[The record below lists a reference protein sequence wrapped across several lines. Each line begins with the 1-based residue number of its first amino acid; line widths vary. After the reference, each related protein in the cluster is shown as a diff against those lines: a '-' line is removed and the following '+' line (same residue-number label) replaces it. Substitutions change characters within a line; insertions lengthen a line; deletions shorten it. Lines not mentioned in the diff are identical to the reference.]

1 MKTPL
6 NRKTIQ
12 QHFQYSWWMY
22 VLAAVLCVF
31 VWDMAYIMSAPRT
44 PEELKLELY
53 IYGYGDSANVDAYL
67 DRVHAEELPDM
78 VEVTAMYLLPDE
90 TSGLMVLATRLMAG
104 EGDLFLLPRD
114 SFQSYAAQGV
124 FTALDQ
130 MEGIQEL
137 CEDAGI
143 NIERG
148 WRKNQ
153 DTGERHLY
161 GLPVSSMTGLSTGI
175 NTWTYATSEMYLCVR
190 ELNGNDENAEK
201 LLRIILRDCLPG
213 EEQAQPQP
221 EPETVPTEA
230 PASQI

>member
-124 FTALDQ
+124 FTALEQ
-130 MEGIQEL
+130 MDGIQEM

-143 NIERG
+143 NRTRLAQESGYRRAPPLRPSRFFHDRPFHRYQHMDVRHQRDVPVRQGTERQ
-148 WRKNQ
+148 R
-153 DTGERHLY
+153 
-161 GLPVSSMTGLSTGI
+161 
-175 NTWTYATSEMYLCVR
+175 
-190 ELNGNDENAEK
+190 
-201 LLRIILRDCLPG
+201 
-213 EEQAQPQP
+213 
-221 EPETVPTEA
+221 
-230 PASQI
+230 